1 MASFSHKIETQMLC
15 VVFYLCFLIMLRKV
29 HQISVTGDKRNIK
42 LYGIMSRTGKKGW
55 INGK

>member
-42 LYGIMSRTGKKGW
+42 LYGIMSRTGKKVG
-55 INGK
+55 